1 MVVVS
6 SYGYKSNGNVV
17 LGMKDNQH
25 YDQFYLLTVTSRWK
39 NPDNHKTPYEQANIA
54 FIFFFAIFAPLST
67 ENGVEYIFICIVEYN
82 NIKCG
87 RSFWERKNE
96 ASAEVA

>member
-6 SYGYKSNGNVV
+6 SYGYKSNGNMV

-25 YDQFYLLTVTSRWK
+25 YDQLYLLTVTSRWK

-54 FIFFFAIFAPLST
+54 FIFFLQFLPLLVLKMELSIYLFVLLST
-67 ENGVEYIFICIVEYN
+67 TI
-82 NIKCG
+82 
-87 RSFWERKNE
+87 
-96 ASAEVA
+96 

>member
-1 MVVVS
+1 MVVVC

-39 NPDNHKTPYEQANIA
+39 NPDNHKIPYEQANIA
-54 FIFFFAIFAPLST
+54 SSFFFFLQFLPLLVPKMELSIYLFVLLST
-67 ENGVEYIFICIVEYN
+67 TI
-82 NIKCG
+82 
-87 RSFWERKNE
+87 
-96 ASAEVA
+96 